1 MKNLRQPDKLK
12 TMAKEI
18 KTVHLEDKN
27 YPQLLK
33 TIPYPAK
40 TLYYRGEIKEK
51 EACLAI
57 VGARDYSSYGKNVAL
72 KITTDLLK
80 ENLTIVSGLALGIDT
95 FVQRVIVQNKKRT
108 IAVLGTG
115 LDNKS
120 IYPQE
125 NVSLVEEILKEGG
138 TLISEYPPG
147 TPASKTSFPQRNRI
161 ISGLSLATLII
172 EAKKNSG
179 SMITARWAKKQ
190 KRKIFV
196 IPGSIYSAN
205 SKGCHQL
212 IKEGHQLVETAEEIV
227 QKLKPELYSY
237 KNKS

>member
-1 MKNLRQPDKLK
+1 MIKETSLR
-12 TMAKEI
+12 EI
-18 KTVHLEDKN
+18 KTIHFGDKN

-33 TIPYPAK
+33 RIPHPIK

-57 VGARDYSSYGKNVAL
+57 VGTRDYSTYGKNVAL
-72 KITTDLLK
+72 KITTDLIK

-95 FVQRVIVQNKKRT
+95 FVQKTIVQNKKRT

-115 LDNKS
+115 LDYKS

-125 NVSLVEEILKEGG
+125 NANLAEEILKKGG
-138 TLISEYPPG
+138 ALISEYPPG
-147 TPASKTSFPQRNRI
+147 TLPSKTSFPQRNRI
-161 ISGLSLATLII
+161 ISGLSLATLVI

-179 SMITARWAKKQ
+179 TMITAQWAKKQ

-212 IKEGHQLVETAEEIV
+212 IKEGHQLVETAEEIR
-227 QKLKPELYSY
+227 QSLKLELYSY
-237 KNKS
+237 RNKS